1 MVEKTL
7 LQVKAELLEINKICK
22 AFISKNQNIIVDDL
36 NPDDLFVLDEI
47 NSIKENLNKMV
58 DGIDYLNTPIKFESH
73 INLTINTDEFVV
85 ENGEVVKK
93 NEIIEY
99 LANNELLPYLKNPT
113 WVKMRVNY
121 LDDERLTNL
130 RFRKRG

>member
-85 ENGEVVKK
+85 ENGRLLKK
-93 NEIIEY
+93 
-99 LANNELLPYLKNPT
+99 
-113 WVKMRVNY
+113 
-121 LDDERLTNL
+121 
-130 RFRKRG
+130 